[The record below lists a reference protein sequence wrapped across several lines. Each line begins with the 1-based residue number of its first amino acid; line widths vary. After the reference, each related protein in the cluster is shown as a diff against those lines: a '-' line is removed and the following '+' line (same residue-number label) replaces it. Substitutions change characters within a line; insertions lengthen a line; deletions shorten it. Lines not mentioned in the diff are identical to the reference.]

1 MSSLIIHYLERLFVF
16 VGLFSLMLNLFIFA
30 RIQASGCTFGYFIV
44 YYKNFLSTSLQLTSN
59 VQPKLYLYQ
68 PFLSSDRE
76 LMWIT
81 FYGWLESLSVCGKL
95 CGKKSDSSNG
105 DYATKQRRLN
115 YHSLLWTWLSPNF
128 INKVSLQVLIN
139 SYL

>member
-1 MSSLIIHYLERLFVF
+1 MELLHKFSNQNDLNYYSLPGEAIRFCWLI
-16 VGLFSLMLNLFIFA
+16 FINAKLAIVA

-76 LMWIT
+76 LMLIT

-95 CGKKSDSSNG
+95 CGKMWKLTAAMG
-105 DYATKQRRLN
+105 FMLQ
-115 YHSLLWTWLSPNF
+115 
-128 INKVSLQVLIN
+128 NKDD
-139 SYL
+139 

>member
-1 MSSLIIHYLERLFVF
+1 MELLHKFSNQNDLNYYSLPGEAIRF

-76 LMWIT
+76 LMLIT
-81 FYGWLESLSVCGKL
+81 FYG
-95 CGKKSDSSNG
+95 
-105 DYATKQRRLN
+105 
-115 YHSLLWTWLSPNF
+115 
-128 INKVSLQVLIN
+128 
-139 SYL
+139 